1 MHHVLWLG
9 ISDQHVVITSIPHIS
24 KFRPMKHETTL
35 QHEIRDFLP
44 RGRFAEENRLT
55 GHDAGISSR
64 AVKTMNLPIE
74 AKKLHREPDSPEIW
88 RMEVLVLLI
97 AKEIGFR

>member
-9 ISDQHVVITSIPHIS
+9 IGDQHVVLTPIPHIS
-24 KFRPMKHETTL
+24 KSRPMKHETTL

-55 GHDAGISSR
+55 RHDAGISSR
-64 AVKTMNLPIE
+64 AVKAMNVPIE
-74 AKKLHREPDSPEIW
+74 QLSQRHIDQLILTEPLKHAD
-88 RMEVLVLLI
+88 L
-97 AKEIGFR
+97 